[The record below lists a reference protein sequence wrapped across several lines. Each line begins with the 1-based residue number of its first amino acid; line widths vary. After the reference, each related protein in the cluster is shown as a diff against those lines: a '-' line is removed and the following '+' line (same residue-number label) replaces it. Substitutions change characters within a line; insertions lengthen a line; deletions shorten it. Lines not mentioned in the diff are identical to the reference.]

1 MNNPVSI
8 PIPLEKFRSKFARLT
23 GKRVKKEEVEQDWIY
38 LVLGGRSWAKVSPI
52 SLEAWK
58 ELRASK
64 N

>member
-1 MNNPVSI
+1 MNPINI
-8 PIPLEKFRSKFARLT
+8 PIPLARFRSRFAKLS
-23 GKRVKKEEVEQDWIY
+23 GKRIRKEEVEQDWIY